1 MRTTMKLLTA
11 ALHYPPELLLKAQ
24 GIQIAFFD
32 VDGVLTDGGLYFSE
46 QGETLKRF
54 STLDGHGLK
63 LLMQAGITPVVITGR
78 DSLPLRKRLTAL
90 GVIHAT
96 FGTEDKLPAAQAY
109 LDSLGL
115 SWSQSAAMG
124 DDWPDLPVMQ
134 HAAFACAPANA
145 HGQALALADHVT
157 AQRGGEGAARAFCDL
172 LLVAGGHYAKLL
184 AKVGAPDSLPAPQDQ
199 A

>member
-1 MRTTMKLLTA
+1 MTLQPLTP
-11 ALHYPPELLLKAQ
+11 ALKYPPELLLQAQ
-24 GIQIAFFD
+24 GIKVAFLD

-46 QGETLKRF
+46 HGETLKRF
-54 STLDGHGLK
+54 NTLDGHGLK

-78 DSLPLRKRLTAL
+78 DSLPLRQRLTAL

-96 FGTEDKLPAAQAY
+96 FGTEDKLPAAEGY
-109 LDSLGL
+109 LHSLGL
-115 SWSQSAAMG
+115 NWSQAAAMG

-145 HGQALALADHVT
+145 HAQALAIAQYVT

-184 AKVGAPDSLPAPQDQ
+184 TRMTSHAQR
-199 A
+199 

>member
-1 MRTTMKLLTA
+1 MKPLTP

-109 LDSLGL
+109 LDTLGL
-115 SWSQSAAMG
+115 KWSQAAVIG

-134 HAAFACAPANA
+134 HAAFSCAPVNA
-145 HGQALALADHVT
+145 HAQALALVDHVT

-184 AKVGAPDSLPAPQDQ
+184 DRVGAPKSIPAQQ
-199 A
+199 HKA

>member
-1 MRTTMKLLTA
+1 MKPLIKPLSP

-24 GIQIAFFD
+24 GIQVAFFD

-46 QGETLKRF
+46 HGETLKRF
-54 STLDGHGLK
+54 NTLDGHGLK
-63 LLMQAGITPVVITGR
+63 LLMQVGITPVVITGR
-78 DSLPLRKRLTAL
+78 DSLALRKRLSAL

-109 LDSLGL
+109 LDTLGL
-115 SWSQSAAMG
+115 NWSQAAAIG

-134 HAAFACAPANA
+134 RAAFACAPANA
-145 HGQALALADHVT
+145 HGQALAMADHIT

-172 LLVAGGHYAKLL
+172 LLVAGGHYVKLL
-184 AKVGAPDSLPAPQDQ
+184 ARVGDIEPQQ
-199 A
+199 HPG